1 MGGKHEVSLFSEVFA
16 PASGHFSGNDFL
28 IDLLLI
34 LALQLAYVLL
44 LGALQWL
51 VFNKFTEAKRS

>member
-1 MGGKHEVSLFSEVFA
+1 
-16 PASGHFSGNDFL
+16 L
-28 IDLLLI
+28 IDLLFI